1 MAKQIINV
9 GIEGND
15 GTGDSI
21 RDVFRK
27 SQRKFYRT
35 LCCIWSRWTDQFYN
49 YYQILPDTLGSNKV
63 AASNADG
70 TCNS

>member
-21 RDVFRK
+21 RDAFRK
-27 SQRKFYRT
+27 SNENFTELK
-35 LCCIWSRWTDQFYN
+35 
-49 YYQILPDTLGSNKV
+49 
-63 AASNADG
+63 
-70 TCNS
+70 